1 MTIKFRGHVSQK
13 HFCYS
18 QRKKA
23 ACSQWGVLLNVNAR
37 NIHTLFVFFL
47 FSNYHLNIIELCLV
61 VVTSELQRF
70 QTWADSCVI
79 LLNIAETLTWAGVR
93 EKLLTAAG
101 LLSRSWRT
109 RRPELHIFTQ
119 HRKTPSTLLFRQDTW
134 IVHSSLSV
142 DPSTI

>member
-23 ACSQWGVLLNVNAR
+23 ACSQWGVLLNV
-37 NIHTLFVFFL
+37 VCFFL

-93 EKLLTAAG
+93 EKLLTAEG